1 LSGRV
6 LVTGGAGFIGSHVV
20 DTLVGGGYSVSVVD
34 NLFSGSLSNI
44 SGHVDD
50 GSVDFVEADVR
61 NRDVVGKLVHDVDA
75 VVHLAAIVSVPCS
88 LENPDLTFDVNVEG
102 TRAVLSSCVRGG
114 VKRFILVSSCSVY
127 GAPQYLPIDEAHPTG
142 PLSPYAVSKLEAER
156 CCKKAGSGL
165 EAVVLR
171 LFNVYGSRQASG
183 EYSGVITRFLERV
196 EKGQPLVV
204 YGDGLQIRDFVH
216 VSDVA
221 DAILALVK
229 DSGVQGVFNVG
240 YGRAVSIGYLA
251 KTVLSLSCSDCGVV
265 YEPPRGGEI
274 AQSVADIS
282 RAREAFGYEPKV
294 TLEEG
299 LLELLL
305 YRRVSAC

>member
-1 LSGRV
+1 V

-20 DTLVGGGYSVSVVD
+20 DTLVGAGYSVSVVD
-34 NLFSGSLSNI
+34 NLFSGSLANI

-61 NRDVVGKLVHDVDA
+61 DRDVVGKLVHDVDV
-75 VVHLAAIVSVPCS
+75 VVHLAAIVSVPFS

-142 PLSPYAVSKLEAER
+142 PLSPYAVSKLKGEN
-156 CCKKAGSGL
+156 CCRMVGSGL
-165 EAVVLR
+165 GAVVLR
-171 LFNVYGSRQASG
+171 LFNVYGSRQVSG
-183 EYSGVITRFLERV
+183 EYSGVITKFLEHA

-204 YGDGLQIRDFVH
+204 YGDGSQIRDFVH

-221 DAILALVK
+221 DAILALVQ
-229 DSGVQGVFNVG
+229 DGGVQGVFNVG
-240 YGRAVSIGYLA
+240 CGRAVSIGYLA
-251 KTVLSLSCSDCGVV
+251 KTILSLSCSDCGVV
-265 YEPPRGGEI
+265 YEPPRDGEI
-274 AQSVADIS
+274 TQSVADVS

-294 TLEEG
+294 RLEEG

-305 YRRVSAC
+305 YRRVAGR